1 MGELIFVGLG
11 LGGVD
16 DLSARAMRALREC
29 DQVFGE
35 FYTSKLIDSTPDDL
49 EKAIGKSIVRLKR
62 REVEEEET
70 VIEAARNARVAFVTA
85 GDTMAATTHVDL
97 KIRPWRRAYRRPFS
111 TASPSSPPAPPRWG
125 FSLTSSD
132 AR

>member
-11 LGGVD
+11 LGGVE
-16 DLSARAMRALREC
+16 DLSARAIRTLKGC

-49 EKAIGKSIVRLKR
+49 EKVIGKSIVRLKR

-70 VIEAARNARVAFVTA
+70 VIDAARN
-85 GDTMAATTHVDL
+85 
-97 KIRPWRRAYRRPFS
+97 
-111 TASPSSPPAPPRWG
+111 SSG
-125 FSLTSSD
+125 
-132 AR
+132 